1 VDFLNR
7 QNAIGLVPLFYL
19 HMSFGDSLT
28 AMIIELVDFVTYRIL
43 WGDTTEANYLGKFG
57 MIDN

>member
-1 VDFLNR
+1 
-7 QNAIGLVPLFYL
+7 
-19 HMSFGDSLT
+19 
-28 AMIIELVDFVTYRIL
+28 MIIELVDFVTYRIL